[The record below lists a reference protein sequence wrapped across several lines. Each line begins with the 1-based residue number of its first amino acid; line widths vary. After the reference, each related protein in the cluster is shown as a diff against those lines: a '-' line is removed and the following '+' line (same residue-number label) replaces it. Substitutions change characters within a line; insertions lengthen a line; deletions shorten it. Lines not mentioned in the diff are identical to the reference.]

1 MNLVLSNQSI
11 TMSSR
16 EIAELTGKRHDHVMR
31 DIRAMLVDL
40 HGENGLPNFG
50 ASYINEQ
57 NKEQPCFNLP
67 KRESLILV
75 SGYNVHM
82 RATIIDRWQAL
93 EAQLAPSLPRSFAE
107 ALRLAAD
114 EAERAELAERQR
126 DEAIAT
132 KALIGDKREATAMN
146 TASQAVKKVQKLE
159 IELDRAKEYATLK
172 RMQMIHHGQPFN
184 WRMLKAASIE
194 MGIPAIEIFDANYG
208 TVKAYHADVWREVYA
223 LDIEQG
229 RAAA

>member
-1 MNLVLSNQSI
+1 MNLVLSSKSI

-16 EIAELTGKRHDHVMR
+16 EIAELVQSRHDNVKTTVERLAAKSVIQLPSMQEVKNHLGQSVQEYQLCKR
-31 DIRAMLVDL
+31 D
-40 HGENGLPNFG
+40 
-50 ASYINEQ
+50 
-57 NKEQPCFNLP
+57 
-67 KRESLILV
+67 SLIVVAQLCPEFTAKIV
-75 SGYNVHM
+75 
-82 RATIIDRWQAL
+82 DRWQEL